1 MGAIPDRRILSPEAY
16 LAMERVSPVKHE
28 YLHGNIVQ
36 MAGASAEHG
45 TISINI
51 ASSIN
56 IQFKGRNCSVF
67 ASDMRV
73 HIPATGLY
81 TYPDIV
87 ALCGERRMMDD
98 EHFDNLLNPSVVIEV
113 LSKSTAQ
120 YDTGEKL
127 NHYRSIESLRHYLM
141 VWQDVKRA
149 LLYSRS
155 GDGWVLQDYIGG
167 EAVIELPA
175 IDCTLS
181 MEDIYDKVTFP
192 GGRFER

>member
-1 MGAIPDRRILSPEAY
+1 
-16 LAMERVSPVKHE
+16 MERVSPVKHE

-36 MAGASAEHG
+36 MAGASADHG
-45 TISINI
+45 TISLNI

-56 IQFKGRNCSVF
+56 IQFKGRNCSAF

-81 TYPDIV
+81 TYPDVV
-87 ALCGERRMMDD
+87 ALCGERLMIDD
-98 EHFDNLLNPSVVIEV
+98 DHFDNLLNPAVVIEV

-127 NHYRSIESLRHYLM
+127 NHYMSIESLRHYLM

-155 GDGWVLQDYIGG
+155 DDGWVLQDFIGG

-175 IDCTLS
+175 IDCTLA

-192 GGRFER
+192 GNRFER